1 MAVIDSDVN
10 HVMAMIDSDVLAAID
25 SARTVTI
32 ESDVMATMVDG
43 NVLAMANLEPKTVEV
58 LWWATEVLVEADL
71 VSVVEVRTMDG
82 QKSIVKLQKE

>member
-1 MAVIDSDVN
+1 MIDSDVN

-58 LWWATEVLVEADL
+58 L
-71 VSVVEVRTMDG
+71 
-82 QKSIVKLQKE
+82 